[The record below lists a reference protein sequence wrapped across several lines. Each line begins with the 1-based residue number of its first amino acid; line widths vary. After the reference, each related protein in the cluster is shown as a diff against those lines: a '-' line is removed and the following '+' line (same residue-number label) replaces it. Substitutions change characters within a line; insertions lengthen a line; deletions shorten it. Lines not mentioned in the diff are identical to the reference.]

1 MGPQRDYKERD
12 RKETTKNGPVK
23 KLQRTGPQRDYK
35 ERARKET
42 TKAMPAKTVSAPKSS
57 VGTVDPIS
65 CDQ

>member
-35 ERARKET
+35 GHARKNRECT
-42 TKAMPAKTVSAPKSS
+42 EKLGRDS
-57 VGTVDPIS
+57 
-65 CDQ
+65 